1 MKKRGTSINWAMIIA
16 MICILSCGGGGGG
29 GGGGTTLTP
38 ASVDNTTA
46 AEAVS
51 MVSAAAPLMA
61 LDEEFGTL
69 SGLSDTEPNQKIA
82 VWALSSNTNPS
93 QKIADWV
100 LSRVEEKIF
109 STALYQAA
117 GRASESENCSTGNMI
132 MDITWDGPE
141 TVVDCSQAS
150 NVNATIQF
158 NQCSEGGSYFNG
170 RIYLHI
176 SGNLCNP
183 SAMSMDFDNVN
194 IQSGEINASMN
205 SFSIDFSMSGDTTSA
220 TFNGDVSSG
229 STGGVSDAMNFSNFN
244 ITDTETFEGDSAT
257 ISGAISGSCF
267 SGWVTFATSEPVF
280 TPYYSDCPASGQVTV
295 SGDGEVTVTF
305 NSDYSVT
312 VGDTE
317 YASCDNLPQTC
328 Q

>member
-1 MKKRGTSINWAMIIA
+1 MKKLRKPKYWAMIIA

-29 GGGGTTLTP
+29 DGDGGGGTTLTP
-38 ASVDNTTA
+38 AAVDDTTA

-51 MVSAAAPLMA
+51 MASAAVPLMA

-69 SGLSDTEPNQKIA
+69 SASSDTK
-82 VWALSSNTNPS
+82 PS
-93 QKIADWV
+93 QKIADWA
-100 LSRVEEKIF
+100 LRRVKEEIF
-109 STALYQAA
+109 SAALYQAA
-117 GRASESENCSTGNMI
+117 GSASESENCTTGNMT
-132 MDITWDGPE
+132 MDIIWDGPE
-141 TVVDCSQAS
+141 TVTDCSQAS

-158 NQCSEGGSYFNG
+158 NQCRESGTYFNG
-170 RIYLHI
+170 TIYLHI

-194 IQSGEINASMN
+194 IQSGDVNASMN
-205 SFSIDFSMSGDTTSA
+205 SFSIDFSMSGETTSA
-220 TFNGDVSSG
+220 TFNGDVSG

-244 ITDTETFEGDSAT
+244 ITDTETSEGDSAT

-267 SGWVTFATSEPVF
+267 TGWVTFATLEPVF
-280 TPYYSDCPASGQVTV
+280 TPYHSDCPTSGQVTV
-295 SGDGEVTVTF
+295 SGDVEVTVTF

-317 YASCDNLPQTC
+317 YASCENLPQTC